1 MFEDVEFFELFVVK
15 AKLLDELRIAK
26 NEEGTISDIGQVGTL
41 VRALLEHVLDESVAV
56 SVLLHTPF
64 LDTVK
69 AGKGGNVEFE
79 SGVHFF
85 EFISNDVKFDDKF
98 IDKPSYESE
107 EDEKES

>member
-1 MFEDVEFFELFVVK
+1 M
-15 AKLLDELRIAK
+15 
-26 NEEGTISDIGQVGTL
+26 
-41 VRALLEHVLDESVAV
+41 VRVLLEHVLDESVAV
-56 SVLLHTPF
+56 SVLFHTPF

-98 IDKPSYESE
+98 IDKPSYES
-107 EDEKES
+107 